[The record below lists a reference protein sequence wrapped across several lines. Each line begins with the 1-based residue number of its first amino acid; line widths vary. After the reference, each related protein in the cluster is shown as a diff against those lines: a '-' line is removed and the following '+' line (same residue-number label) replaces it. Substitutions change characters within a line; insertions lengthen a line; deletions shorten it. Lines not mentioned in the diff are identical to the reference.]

1 MPPLQELLQRVLF
14 SIATSRCSNVVF
26 HKKQKRW
33 NLTCLLIMRYL
44 RERTTSDPL
53 LKTFYTSSMQLI
65 RSDEVPPMKRD
76 GILWHSGVGGIRD
89 FGSLIK
95 IHVFFANDTFWNIF
109 KHSTV

>member
-1 MPPLQELLQRVLF
+1 MQ
-14 SIATSRCSNVVF
+14 T
-26 HKKQKRW
+26 K
-33 NLTCLLIMRYL
+33 

-109 KHSTV
+109 KHSTVKINYKNYFFL